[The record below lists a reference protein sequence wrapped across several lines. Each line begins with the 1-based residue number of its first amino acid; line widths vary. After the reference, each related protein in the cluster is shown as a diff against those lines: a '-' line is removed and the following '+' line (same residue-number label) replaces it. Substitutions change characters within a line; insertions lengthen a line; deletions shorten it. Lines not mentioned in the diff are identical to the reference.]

1 MRSLVWP
8 LLLFTACTTV
18 EYARLPSVG
27 TDRIFITQESVGGG
41 YESLGLVQITRRGV
55 LLFGFADPA
64 GTDLVA
70 AVEQLDPEVRR
81 AGADGVMN
89 ARVKMSQY
97 STLAKILGA
106 IFFLFPLPSEVTI
119 TGELVRIRQG
129 VPAPLPQPPLG
140 APL

>member
-1 MRSLVWP
+1 MRFWP
-8 LLLFTACTTV
+8 LLLLGACTSV
-18 EYARLPSVG
+18 DYARLPQVG
-27 TDRIFITQESVGGG
+27 TDRIFITQESVTGG

-70 AVEQLDPEVRR
+70 AVEQLDPQVRM

-89 ARVKMSQY
+89 ARVQMSQY
-97 STLAKILGA
+97 TTLAKIFGA
-106 IFFLFPLPSEVTI
+106 IFFFIPLPSEVTI

-129 VPAPLPQPPLG
+129 LPAPMPQPGG

>member
-8 LLLFTACTTV
+8 LILLSACTSV
-18 EYARLPSVG
+18 EFARLPSVG
-27 TDRIFITQESVGGG
+27 SDRIFITQESLGGG

-70 AVEQLDPEVRR
+70 AVEQLDPEVRL

-97 STLAKILGA
+97 STFAKILGA
-106 IFFLFPLPSEVTI
+106 IFFFFPLPSEVTI

-129 VPAPLPQPPLG
+129 LPAPMTQPPVG